1 VRRAIVGGL
10 VGLVVLLSGCTDD
23 SASKAQDT
31 LNHETPVWSCINNGG
46 TWSGSTDTGSCK

>member
-1 VRRAIVGGL
+1 MRRAIVGGL